1 MITKTVR
8 LQRPKSGHSPFTLE
22 EKKFVSKH
30 LTLVQSWQ
38 SCGSSVYMLCGT
50 KKIANF
56 FLF

>member
-8 LQRPKSGHSPFTLE
+8 LQGPKSGHSPFTLE
-22 EKKFVSKH
+22 EKKFVSQH

-50 KKIANF
+50 KKNCHV